1 MTASHVS
8 MHMNES
14 SVSYSSSACVDV
26 CLCLTS
32 AVSNSTYMYLVASC
46 GLAGTPYIMYGFEFY
61 LPTCTCRYWTGN
73 ACISRRLAMKWYEC
87 PKKLRLAVHKIAIIT
102 SYSLGATNALSSTG
116 IICSRIPK
124 RARGANEMSH
134 RERFSRKSHCCL
146 VAVPGYHI

>member
-14 SVSYSSSACVDV
+14 SVSCSSSACVDV

-61 LPTCTCRYWTGN
+61 LPTCTCRYWTGS

-87 PKKLRLAVHKIAIIT
+87 PKKLRLAVHKVAIIT
-102 SYSLGATNALSSTG
+102 SYALGAPMLFRLQALFPVDYQKSTR
-116 IICSRIPK
+116 S
-124 RARGANEMSH
+124 NEMSH
-134 RERFSRKSHCCL
+134 RERSSRKSHCCL
-146 VAVPGYHI
+146 AAVPGHHI